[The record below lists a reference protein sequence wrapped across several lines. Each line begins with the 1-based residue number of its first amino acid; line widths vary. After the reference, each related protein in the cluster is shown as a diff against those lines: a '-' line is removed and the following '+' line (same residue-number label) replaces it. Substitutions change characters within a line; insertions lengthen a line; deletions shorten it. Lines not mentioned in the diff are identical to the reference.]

1 MVAPFSNMRL
11 DMGLKAEYFAKSELF
26 RGTLSLEFWPVGD
39 KFLLAQIVQDPR
51 EDKFTLSAQGGVRL
65 GIFAP
70 RAGILESN
78 FGIGLDL
85 YTFND
90 RVIFT
95 LEGFEFNRKP
105 SPHFRAWASLTA
117 SRHVSILLGFN
128 DFTLSE
134 NREFYLGMR
143 FGF

>member
-1 MVAPFSNMRL
+1 
-11 DMGLKAEYFAKSELF
+11 LF
-26 RGTLSLEFWPVGD
+26 RGTLSIGFWPVAD

-51 EDKFTLSAQGGVRL
+51 QDKFTFSAQGGVRL

-78 FGIGLDL
+78 FGVGLDL
-85 YTFND
+85 FAFKD
-90 RVIFT
+90 RIIFT
-95 LEGFEFNRKP
+95 LEGFDFNRHQ
-105 SPHFRAWASLTA
+105 SPHFRAWASLVA
-117 SRHVSILLGFN
+117 SRHVHILLGLN

-134 NREFYLGMR
+134 KREFYLGMR